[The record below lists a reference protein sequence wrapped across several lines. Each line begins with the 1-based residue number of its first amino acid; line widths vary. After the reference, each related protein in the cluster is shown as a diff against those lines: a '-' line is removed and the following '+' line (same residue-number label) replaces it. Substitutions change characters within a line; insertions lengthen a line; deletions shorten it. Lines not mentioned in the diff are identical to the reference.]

1 MSTRVF
7 RIDMSIVNDIA
18 QEITAVCDKQAT
30 EGFKLASSFV
40 WVTDLVLI
48 FQKL

>member
-7 RIDMSIVNDIA
+7 RIDVTTVDDISLAIVQA
-18 QEITAVCDKQAT
+18 CDTQLA

-40 WVTDLVLI
+40 WQYDIILI

>member
-1 MSTRVF
+1 MNTRVF
-7 RIDMSIVNDIA
+7 RIELESVTDMGA
-18 QEITAVCDKQAT
+18 EITAVCDKQLAD
-30 EGFKLASSFV
+30 GFKLASTFV